1 MVTVEGAVTA
11 MLKVLQVEDDP
22 LDARLLKDMLASEGQ
37 SQIQLT
43 QVEYLSDAT
52 QCARDRHYDV
62 ALLDLMLPDEK
73 GAASIM
79 ALRANAPDLPIVVY
93 TSLPGLNMAREAIR
107 AGAEDYAVKG
117 HTDAFTLVRKLNT
130 AIDRHQLK
138 RELYGQLATL
148 SAENQNLLNLSYHDP
163 LTGLYNR
170 RGLEQRLLKFLKPG
184 ENGAYATLIDIDDF
198 KSINDR
204 FGHHIGDQ
212 VLQEVAQAM
221 LACSQG
227 QHVLARIGGDEFLA
241 VGLGGREEALA
252 QGQALRVALGA
263 NEGLAHLSPK
273 LRLTCCQ
280 AIVSLDRRHGDL
292 AMMLEAAHAALA
304 HGKISGKDR
313 VIGQWELKPGE
324 SIPPT

>member
-1 MVTVEGAVTA
+1 M
-11 MLKVLQVEDDP
+11 
-22 LDARLLKDMLASEGQ
+22 
-37 SQIQLT
+37 
-43 QVEYLSDAT
+43 SDAT

-73 GAASIM
+73 GVSSIM
-79 ALRANAPDLPIVVY
+79 ALRANAPELPIVVY

-138 RELYGQLATL
+138 RDLYSQLASLTD
-148 SAENQNLLNLSYHDP
+148 ENQALLKLSLHDP

-170 RGLEQRLLKFLKPG
+170 RGLEQRLLSFLKPG
-184 ENGAYATLIDIDDF
+184 EKGAYATLIDIDDF
-198 KSINDR
+198 KAINDR
-204 FGHHIGDQ
+204 FGHHVGDQ

-221 LACSQG
+221 LSSSQG
-227 QHVLARIGGDEFLA
+227 QQVLARIGGDEFLA
-241 VGLGGREEALA
+241 VGVGTREEALA
-252 QGQALRVALGA
+252 QGHALRRALGK
-263 NEGLAHLSPK
+263 NEGLAHLSPT
-273 LRLTCCQ
+273 LRITCCQ
-280 AIVSLDRRHGDL
+280 AVVSLDRRHSDL
-292 AMMLEAAHAALA
+292 AVMLEAAHAALA